1 MRSAFF
7 MIWQY
12 VRYRLRAYSAHGI
25 HSPFVFSFVTEILQ
39 DKRTFY
45 AFDVLDDYRSIL
57 LADKQALPIVDFG
70 AGSHRQQEAYR
81 RVNEIARTAG
91 RNKKMG
97 ELLFRMVNYFQ
108 PRQILELG
116 TSLGMGTAYLAAAQR
131 EARVISIE
139 GSSAIAAYAQ
149 EMFNRFSFS
158 QIQQVVGRFD
168 DALPDV
174 LRKESAFDF
183 VFVDGNHQEEATIR
197 YFNQLL
203 PHLHEN
209 SVLIFDD
216 IHWSRGMLSAWQYIQ
231 QAEAVTLSIDLF
243 YFGIVFFKKDFIVK
257 QHFELSYA

>member
-7 MIWQY
+7 MIGQY

-25 HSPFVFSFVTEILQ
+25 HSPFVFAFVTEILQ
-39 DKRTFY
+39 DKRIFY
-45 AFDVLDDYRSIL
+45 AFEALDDYRAIL

-70 AGSHRQQEAYR
+70 AGSHRQQASYR
-81 RVNEIARTAG
+81 KVNEIARTAG

-116 TSLGMGTAYLAAAQR
+116 TSLGMGTAYLAAGQR

-139 GSSAIAAYAQ
+139 GSPAIAAYAQ
-149 EMFNRFSFS
+149 EMFTRFSFS

-168 DALPDV
+168 DVLPDV
-174 LRKESAFDF
+174 LRNGPAFDF

-197 YFNQLL
+197 YFNLLL

-216 IHWSRGMLSAWQYIQ
+216 IHWSKGMLSAWQQIQ
-231 QAEAVTLSIDLF
+231 QTEAVTLSIDLF
-243 YFGIVFFKKDFIVK
+243 YFGIVFFKKEFMVK
-257 QHFELSYA
+257 QHFVLSYA

>member
-45 AFDVLDDYRSIL
+45 AFDALNDYRSIL

-81 RVNEIARTAG
+81 KVNEIARTAG

-108 PRQILELG
+108 PRHILELG
-116 TSLGMGTAYLAAAQR
+116 TSLGMGTAYLAAARR
-131 EARVISIE
+131 EAKVISIE
-139 GSSAIAAYAQ
+139 GSPAIAAYAQ

-158 QIQQVVGRFD
+158 QIQQVVGRFE
-168 DALPDV
+168 DV
-174 LRKESAFDF
+174 
-183 VFVDGNHQEEATIR
+183 
-197 YFNQLL
+197 
-203 PHLHEN
+203 
-209 SVLIFDD
+209 
-216 IHWSRGMLSAWQYIQ
+216 
-231 QAEAVTLSIDLF
+231 
-243 YFGIVFFKKDFIVK
+243 
-257 QHFELSYA
+257 